1 MINMQLNKTLLQKVT
16 KITGWK
22 YDEDLIK
29 EEVEDMIEELIL
41 YYETVKEQVE
51 DLEEDIRYN
60 YRPYS
65 ERELVEY

>member
-1 MINMQLNKTLLQKVT
+1 MQLNKKLLEKVT
-16 KITGWK
+16 KITGWV
-22 YDEDLIK
+22 YDEDLIT

-65 ERELVEY
+65 ERELVGY